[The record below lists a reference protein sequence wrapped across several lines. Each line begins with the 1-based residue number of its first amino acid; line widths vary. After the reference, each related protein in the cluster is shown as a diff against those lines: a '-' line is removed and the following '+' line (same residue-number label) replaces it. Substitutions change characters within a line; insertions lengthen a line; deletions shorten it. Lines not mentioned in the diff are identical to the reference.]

1 MSKKAAILIIIVAL
15 LSAGAFL
22 MLNGTQATVQ
32 VETALNSLLSCT
44 LEEAEK
50 FDAALAPKLPAEG
63 TGISSQGDEL
73 DALLA
78 ERYGDSMTEDCI
90 YKLAANRT
98 FYRSV
103 KLAKDNNCDIQM
115 SELKLSAESGDKNT
129 FGFSAVLTANGAV
142 VDSVSGTV
150 RMTTVN
156 SQWKADLISIN

>member
-15 LSAGAFL
+15 LSAGVFL

-44 LEEAEK
+44 MEEAEK
-50 FDAALAPKLPAEG
+50 FDAALAPTSSTEG
-63 TGISSQGDEL
+63 TGISSQGDAL

-78 ERYGDSMTEDCI
+78 ERYSDSMTEDCI
-90 YKLAANRT
+90 NKLAANRT

-103 KLAKDNNCDIQM
+103 KLAKDNNCDIQI

-156 SQWKADLISIN
+156 SQWKADLITIN